1 MPNNNFRISS
11 LTLAALIASTGSLFQ
26 AVQAA
31 EILTLFT
38 TPEERQIINSN
49 RYKKEEIKTRDV
61 KVDEVEIEAA
71 VQQLIL
77 EEVSFEYKIS
87 GITISSEG
95 PHTIWINEMAY
106 EDGEQLE
113 DKSEIKILTG
123 DKIQVRITTPDGKHH
138 YASSGEMLEITYL
151 APIEH

>member
-1 MPNNNFRISS
+1 MPNKNHRIRP
-11 LTLAALIASTGSLFQ
+11 LLLFVILVAASGLFQ
-26 AVQAA
+26 AAQAA

-49 RYKKEEIKTRDV
+49 RYKKEEIKTRAV
-61 KVDEVEIEAA
+61 QVDEVEIEIA

-77 EEVSFEYKIS
+77 AEVSLEYKIS

-95 PHTIWINEMAY
+95 PHTVWINEMAY

-113 DKSEIKILTG
+113 DKSEIKILAG
-123 DKIQVRITTPDGKHH
+123 DEIQVRITTL
-138 YASSGEMLEITYL
+138 SG
-151 APIEH
+151 